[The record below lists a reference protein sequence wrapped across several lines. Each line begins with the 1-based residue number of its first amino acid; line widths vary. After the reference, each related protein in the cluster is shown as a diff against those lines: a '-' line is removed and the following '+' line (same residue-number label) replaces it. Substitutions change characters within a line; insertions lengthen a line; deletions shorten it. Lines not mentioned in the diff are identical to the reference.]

1 MRDRLWILAGLAAFV
16 AFATVPFWAAHFS
29 TTHSRVMGPNLL
41 LPAQQKQCV
50 APATFM
56 RSSHM
61 KLLVSWREDVVRH
74 GNRGYIAQDGKI
86 YDKSL
91 TRTCLGC
98 HSKQQFCDR
107 CHTYSGVAEAYCW
120 SCHNEPQTNI
130 ARSTP

>member
-1 MRDRLWILAGLAAFV
+1 MRDRAWILAGLVAFV
-16 AFATVPFWAAHFS
+16 AVVTTPFWAARLSATNPS
-29 TTHSRVMGPNLL
+29 TGPNLV
-41 LPAQQKQCV
+41 LPARQKQCI
-50 APATFM
+50 APAAFM

-61 KLLVSWREDVVRH
+61 KLLISWREDVVRH
-74 GNRGYIAQDGKI
+74 GNRRYIAQDGKI

-107 CHTYSGVAEAYCW
+107 CHTYSGVAEPYCW
-120 SCHNEPQTNI
+120 NCHNEPQTNI